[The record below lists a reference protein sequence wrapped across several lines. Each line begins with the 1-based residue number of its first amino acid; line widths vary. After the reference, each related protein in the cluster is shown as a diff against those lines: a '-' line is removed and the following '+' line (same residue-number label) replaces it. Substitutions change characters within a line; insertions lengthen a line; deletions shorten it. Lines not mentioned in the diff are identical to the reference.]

1 MKIFVAFD
9 MEGISGIFQSEQVSP
24 GSRLYEEG
32 RRFLTQDVNACVEGC
47 FAGGAEQVVV
57 RDIHGGGNHF
67 VWEDLDPRAEY
78 VRGATERERLPGIAQ
93 CAGLI
98 LLGYHAMAGTRE
110 AILEHTMSSR
120 GWQSFRMN
128 GQLTGEVGI
137 DAGIAADH
145 GVPTIMV
152 SGDDKVCK
160 EVKRL
165 LKGVVVAQVKIGLA
179 CQGGQL
185 LSREASRDLI
195 VRRSSEA
202 VGKAPSIE
210 PLRVKS
216 PVTMRLELVS
226 RGNLPHLDS
235 KPYAKIIDGRTY
247 EVTGESVEQALR
259 RL

>member
-1 MKIFVAFD
+1 MKIFVAVD

-165 LKGVVVAQVKIGLA
+165 LKGVVVAQVKRCSQEPSGRHASAVQGSPSSGQPPAPTQTPPVQVSPTVHASPSSQAVPSQMGSQTSLPA
-179 CQGGQL
+179 QGGGR
-185 LSREASRDLI
+185 LSQS
-195 VRRSSEA
+195 
-202 VGKAPSIE
+202 
-210 PLRVKS
+210 
-216 PVTMRLELVS
+216 
-226 RGNLPHLDS
+226 
-235 KPYAKIIDGRTY
+235 
-247 EVTGESVEQALR
+247 
-259 RL
+259 

>member
-1 MKIFVAFD
+1 MRIFAAVD
-9 MEGISGIFQSEQVSP
+9 MEGISGIFQSEQVSAD
-24 GSRLYEEG
+24 GRLYQEG

-47 FAGGAEQVVV
+47 LAGGAKQVVV

-67 VWEDLDPRAEY
+67 LWEDLDPRAEY
-78 VRGATERERLPGIAQ
+78 VRGATDRERLPGIAQ

-98 LLGYHAMAGTRE
+98 LLGYHAMAGTAE

-120 GWQSFRMN
+120 HWQNFRMN

-137 DAGIAADH
+137 DAGIAGDH
-145 GVPTIMV
+145 GVPTILV
-152 SGDDKVCK
+152 TGDDKVCR
-160 EVKRL
+160 EAEEL
-165 LKGVVVAQVKIGLA
+165 LDGVVVAQVKTGLS

-202 VGKAPSIE
+202 VGKAASIK
-210 PLRVKS
+210 PLEVER

-226 RGNLPHLDS
+226 RGRLPNLDA

-247 EVTGESVEQALR
+247 EVTGDTVEQALR

>member
-1 MKIFVAFD
+1 MRIFVAVD
-9 MEGISGIFQSEQVSP
+9 MEGISGISQSEQVSP
-24 GSRLYEEG
+24 GGRLYEEG
-32 RRFLTQDVNACVEGC
+32 RRFLTEDVNACIEGC
-47 FAGGAEQVVV
+47 LAGGAEQVVV

-78 VRGATERERLPGIAQ
+78 VRGATDRERLPGIAD

-98 LLGYHAMAGTRE
+98 LLGYHAMAGTPE

-120 GWQSFRMN
+120 HWQNFWMN
-128 GQLTGEVGI
+128 GRLTGEVGI
-137 DAGIAADH
+137 DAGIAGDH
-145 GVPTIMV
+145 GVPTILV
-152 SGDDKVCK
+152 TGDDKVCR
-160 EVKRL
+160 EAQEFL
-165 LKGVVVAQVKIGLA
+165 DGVVVAQVKTGLS

-195 VRRSSEA
+195 VSRSSEA
-202 VGKAPSIE
+202 VGKAASIK
-210 PLRVKS
+210 PLEVTR

-226 RGNLPHLDS
+226 RGSVSNLDS

-247 EVTGESVEQALR
+247 EVTGDTVEQALR